1 MEINDKKLKQ
11 ILKEQSDDFKRHVD
25 TLAEDFHSQVKLIG
39 EQYSSIKETLDLHT
53 QILDSHTKTLESH
66 TAAITSIKETLG
78 NHTQTLDSHTEMIG
92 SMKEDVEIIKTNTEF
107 VKNSL
112 KRKVDIEEFSVLEK
126 RVAALE
132 SKVRAR

>member
-11 ILKEQSDDFKRHVD
+11 ILKEQSNDFKRHID

-39 EQYSSIKETLDLHT
+39 EQYSSIKETLDA
-53 QILDSHTKTLESH
+53 H
-66 TAAITSIKETLG
+66 TADIASIKETLS
-78 NHTQTLDSHTEMIG
+78 SHTEMIV
-92 SMKEDVEIIKTNTEF
+92 SMKEDIEITKVDVEFI
-107 VKNSL
+107 KNSL

-132 SKVRAR
+132 SKVRVR

>member
-39 EQYSSIKETLDLHT
+39 EQYSSIKETLD
-53 QILDSHTKTLESH
+53 
-66 TAAITSIKETLG
+66 
-78 NHTQTLDSHTEMIG
+78 SHTEMIV
-92 SMKEDVEIIKTNTEF
+92 SMKEDIEITKVDVEFI
-107 VKNSL
+107 KNSL
-112 KRKVDIEEFSVLEK
+112 KRKIDVDEFSILEK

>member
-11 ILKEQSDDFKRHVD
+11 ILKEQSNDFKRHTS

-39 EQYSSIKETLDLHT
+39 EQYGSIKDTLDSHT
-53 QILDSHTKTLESH
+53 KILDSHTKTLESH
-66 TAAITSIKETLG
+66 TAAITSIKD
-78 NHTQTLDSHTEMIG
+78 TLDYHTEMLG
-92 SMKEDVEIIKTNTEF
+92 SVKEDVEIIKTDMEF
-107 VKNSL
+107 IKNSL
-112 KRKVDIEEFSVLEK
+112 KRKVDIEEFAVLEK